1 MRQLNCYGFT
11 KSKDDGCNSV
21 ANEDGRL
28 WTFHHSDFLRDQ
40 PQLLSK
46 IQRKSSSQTK
56 EDTKKD
62 LMAASVTDTSN
73 LSHEMDQ
80 ERKELEKEIKTLKGQ
95 LHSMEGIF
103 QELAQKMSLVTMS
116 DGTTATSVTPTT
128 IRSSNTHA
136 PLLLKH
142 KKKIKLDHPTSANTL
157 LNDKQLFDS
166 KSSSTMFQTKVQ
178 SKHPLSIAKLI
189 HSASMDLPDLGKM
202 GTNDSHLYAGVQ
214 PWTDDQKRTC
224 QTNELKASNEPIDVP
239 DSTLEEDF
247 YANDV
252 DTSMDCALPY
262 EVSDSTHDD
271 EQNDAQ
277 TTEDDMV
284 KSQPT
289 QNTCSP
295 TLIQDDCEE
304 DKMSQCSTSDSVS
317 ASSSL
322 DSLLDKEHLENLESA
337 LRSLPIKERI
347 SFVREVLSNI
357 PDISSQVVTVLV
369 LTEHERSIL
378 AEQIHSD
385 IENLS
390 LLSQME
396 NLLGRVGLQ
405 IQLGGEESNNSSL
418 SCSRS
423 LRSSKKKKK
432 SRGKDS
438 SFVQIE
444 A

>member
-1 MRQLNCYGFT
+1 LNCYGFT
-11 KSKDDGCNSV
+11 KAKDDGCNSV
-21 ANEDGRL
+21 ENEDGRL

-62 LMAASVTDTSN
+62 PMAASITDTSN
-73 LSHEMDQ
+73 SSHEMDQ
-80 ERKELEKEIKTLKGQ
+80 ERKELEKEIKILKGQ

-116 DGTTATSVTPTT
+116 DGTTATSATLTT
-128 IRSSNTHA
+128 TSSNTHA

-166 KSSSTMFQTKVQ
+166 KSSSTMFQTKVK
-178 SKHPLSIAKLI
+178 SKHPLSIAKLV
-189 HSASMDLPDLGKM
+189 HSASMDLPDLGKI

-224 QTNELKASNEPIDVP
+224 QTNELKTSNEPIDIP
-239 DSTLEEDF
+239 DSTLEEGC
-247 YANDV
+247 YALNDV
-252 DTSMDCALPY
+252 DTSMDCALSYKGP
-262 EVSDSTHDD
+262 DSTHDD
-271 EQNDAQ
+271 EQNDVQ
-277 TTEDDMV
+277 TTKDDMV

-304 DKMSQCSTSDSVS
+304 DKMSHCSSSDSVLTS
-317 ASSSL
+317 LSL
-322 DSLLDKEHLENLESA
+322 DTLLDKEHLENLESA
-337 LRSLPIKERI
+337 LRSLPIKERS

-357 PDISSQVVTVLV
+357 PDISSQGVTVLV
-369 LTEHERSIL
+369 LTEHENSVL
-378 AEQIHSD
+378 TEQINPD
-385 IENLS
+385 CENLS

-405 IQLGGEESNNSSL
+405 IQLGGEESNNSTL